1 MELIQQRGVVDARMS
16 LVAILAAS
24 GVDQL
29 GTKRHLDAIFRFSVT
44 GGGIGQ
50 TEKEVPKQAAM

>member
-1 MELIQQRGVVDARMS
+1 MS
-16 LVAILAAS
+16 LVVSILAAS

-29 GTKRHLDAIFRFSVT
+29 GTKRHLDVIFRFSVT

-50 TEKEVPKQAAM
+50 TEKGA

>member
-1 MELIQQRGVVDARMS
+1 MS
-16 LVAILAAS
+16 LVVSILAAS

-29 GTKRHLDAIFRFSVT
+29 GTKRDLDAIFRFSVT

>member
-1 MELIQQRGVVDARMS
+1 MS
-16 LVAILAAS
+16 LVVSILAAS

-29 GTKRHLDAIFRFSVT
+29 ATKRHLDVIFRFSVT